1 MRSKKSNQ
9 STAAKSSSLIASN
22 SRHELPIIQQGEN
35 LLIDARILHQRLKSG
50 YQFQDWIKKR
60 IEEFGFKPGED
71 FHTGISDKTEKPK
84 GGRPSIEIHLTL
96 DMAKELAMLER
107 NEIGRA
113 MRRYFILK
121 EKESRKPVINFE
133 PLAGFKLDEFT
144 RGLKPFKINNQL
156 LWPYQDVLRKIG
168 FSNKASSSNRK
179 KNYGQHFLKVGQIL
193 YITDQFAKHLA
204 HSRCVYVNRIKM
216 KETQPLL
223 PFNFGESNQLMK

>member
-1 MRSKKSNQ
+1 MTVTRKKQLANKVSRLQ
-9 STAAKSSSLIASN
+9 PSSSRN
-22 SRHELPIIQQGEN
+22 ELPIIQQGET
-35 LLIDARILHQRLKSG
+35 LLIDARILHQQLKSG
-50 YQFQDWIKKR
+50 RQFTDWIKNR
-60 IEEFGFKPGED
+60 IEDFGFKPGED
-71 FHTGISDKTEKPK
+71 FFTELRKTS
-84 GGRPSIEIHLTL
+84 GRPAMEVHLTI
-96 DMAKELAMLER
+96 DMAKELSMLER